1 MRGPKHFQVAEQ
13 LLRDVTQ
20 IQHYGSHVI
29 TAENDSAVIAAA
41 QVHATL
47 ALAAATALSAGTS
60 YHAVQADMT
69 EWRHAA
75 GNQTAADRDR
85 IGDEP

>member
-1 MRGPKHFQVAEQ
+1 MRTGP
-13 LLRDVTQ
+13 
-20 IQHYGSHVI
+20 QHYRE
-29 TAENDSAVIAAA
+29 AERLLHDAEEAVDWEPLVAVAIA

-47 ALAAATALSAGTS
+47 AAAAATALTAGTS
-60 YHAVQADMT
+60 YRAVQADMT

-75 GNQTAADRDR
+75 GNQTAAERDR

>member
-1 MRGPKHFQVAEQ
+1 MTGP
-13 LLRDVTQ
+13 
-20 IQHYGSHVI
+20 QHYREAEKLLAYAEDHDRGSVNEVGLF
-29 TAENDSAVIAAA
+29 AEA
-41 QVHATL
+41 QVHAIL

-60 YHAVQADMT
+60 YRAVQADMT

-75 GNQTAADRDR
+75 GNQTAAERDR

>member
-1 MRGPKHFQVAEQ
+1 MTGP
-13 LLRDVTQ
+13 
-20 IQHYGSHVI
+20 QHYREAERLLTEANRIMDGFPGEQYAQTI
-29 TAENDSAVIAAA
+29 ATAQA
-41 QVHATL
+41 HATL
-47 ALAAATALSAGTS
+47 AVAAATALSAGTS

-75 GNQTAADRDR
+75 GNQTAAERDR